1 MGIVPAATFIIAG
14 ITTQFFYKSSEIAI
28 IHCNAGLLS
37 ISMAILL
44 GFADCVLGLK
54 WRYKLIMPFFA
65 SLPLLVCYSGLTS
78 IKIPIFLRGI
88 FGPWIDLG
96 ILYYFYMIVF
106 AIFTTNAINIYAGV
120 NGIEVGQSLIT
131 ATGVA
136 LYNGLELSWIPL
148 DKTEERFAHIFS
160 LSLILPFI
168 GVSLAL
174 FKYNKYPSQ
183 VFVGDTYTY
192 FAGMVFAVVGILGH
206 FTETLLLLFIPQIL
220 NFLFSLPQL
229 FGIIY
234 CPRHRLPKLNQKTLK
249 LESVP
254 NHFTLINA
262 FLRICGPT
270 NEKQTVNALLLFQT
284 ITCGIGLSLKYSF
297 SKLLFGPTT
306 II

>member
-1 MGIVPAATFIIAG
+1 MGIVPAATFIVAG
-14 ITTQFFYKSSEIAI
+14 ITTQLFYTSSEDAI

-37 ISMAILL
+37 ISMAVLL
-44 GFADCVLGLK
+44 GFADCVLNLK

-65 SLPLLVCYSGLTS
+65 SLPLIVCYSGHTD
-78 IKIPIFLRGI
+78 IKVPHFLRGLL
-88 FGPWIDLG
+88 GPWMSIG
-96 ILYYFYMIVF
+96 ILYHVYMILF

-120 NGIEVGQSLIT
+120 NGIEVGQSLVT

-136 LYNGLELSWIPL
+136 FYNGLELSRIPAG
-148 DKTEERFAHIFS
+148 KTEERFFHIFS

-168 GVSLAL
+168 GASLAL

-220 NFLFSLPQL
+220 NFLLSLPQL

-234 CPRHRLPKLNQKTLK
+234 CPRHRLPKLNQETLK
-249 LESVP
+249 LECVS

-262 FLRICGPT
+262 FLRISGPT
-270 NEKQTVNALLLFQT
+270 SEAQTVNGLLLFQAVSC
-284 ITCGIGLSLKYSF
+284 IVGLSLKCHLSH
-297 SKLLFGPTT
+297 LLFGPVTT
-306 II
+306 E